1 MGLLEGVLTTM
12 VAALLAAVQSDDT
25 EKEGIVEINTA
36 LTAALDGL
44 DSWSSCLVLM
54 LGLQAH
60 IATTG
65 CSLTRQLCYILVLC
79 SCCQLA
85 FNCQGIWAME
95 FCQKPPPGL
104 SFKNLPSPRLERWL
118 SSGV

>member
-44 DSWSSCLVLM
+44 DSWVFLPRPDAGTPGPHRHNWLLTHSSALLHSGAVQLLPASFQLPGN
-54 LGLQAH
+54 LGN
-60 IATTG
+60 G
-65 CSLTRQLCYILVLC
+65 ILP
-79 SCCQLA
+79 
-85 FNCQGIWAME
+85 E
-95 FCQKPPPGL
+95 T
-104 SFKNLPSPRLERWL
+104 
-118 SSGV
+118 SSRFVF